1 MADQLTAVVVGG
13 GIAGLASAVG
23 LAQAGWRVTVLERAP
38 AFGEVG
44 AGLGVTGNGMT
55 ALAALGLDDAVRAVG
70 YQSATAG
77 YQDPRGRWLMRFP
90 DARDDPAAITTVWGL
105 HRQRLHAVLREAAEP
120 ADRVRLVT
128 DAEVTGVRPGVPGG
142 EPAAVTYGGKVHADR
157 VVHADLVV
165 AADGVRSA
173 VRARLFPTVRPRYGG
188 STSWRAVIPD
198 TGSDGRLIQVWGPG
212 TEFGALRVSDSELYW
227 YGYFRSP
234 EGAVFPDELAAA
246 RAKFA
251 TWAGWIRDIVDTTT
265 AGQLMR
271 HDVYHLPQGP
281 AAFVS
286 GRVVL
291 VGDAA
296 HAALPT
302 AGQGAAS
309 ALEDAVCVARLIAT
323 PVLEGDDLAARL
335 AAYDQARRPR
345 CQRIA
350 RTGIMVARFG
360 ADLGGGWRQAVRN
373 SVLRLAPPGPLLKAG
388 APIVR
393 WTVPGPSA
401 PASGT
406 RRSRP

>member
-1 MADQLTAVVVGG
+1 VVGG

-55 ALAALGLDDAVRAVG
+55 ALAALGLDQAVRAVG
-70 YQSATAG
+70 HRSAVAG
-77 YQDPRGRWLMRFP
+77 YQEPGGRWLMRFP
-90 DARDDPAAITTVWGL
+90 ATEVTTVWGL
-105 HRQRLHAVLREAAEP
+105 HRQRLHGVLRAAAET
-120 ADRVRLVT
+120 ADGDGDGVTLVT
-128 DAEVTGVRPGVPGG
+128 DAEVTAVEPGAPGG
-142 EPAAVTYGGKVHADR
+142 ERAAVTYGARTVP
-157 VVHADLVV
+157 ADLVV

-173 VRARLFPTVRPRYGG
+173 VRARLFPAVQPRYGG

-198 TGSDGRLIQVWGPG
+198 TSFDQGLIQAWGPG

-227 YGYFRSP
+227 YGYFRAP
-234 EGAVFPDELAAA
+234 ANQAFPDELADA

-251 TWAGWIRDIVDTTT
+251 GWAPWIRDRVNNTT
-265 AGQLMR
+265 ADQLMR

-281 AAFVS
+281 GSYVS

-302 AGQGAAS
+302 SGQGAAS
-309 ALEDAVCVARLIAT
+309 ALEDGVCVGRMIAA
-323 PVLEGDDLAARL
+323 PVKAGGDLAQQLTAFDR
-335 AAYDQARRPR
+335 ARRPR
-345 CQRIA
+345 CQRIV

-360 ADLGGGWRQAVRN
+360 ADLGGGWRQSVRN
-373 SVLRLAPPGPLLKAG
+373 AVLRTVPPGPLIKVG
-388 APIVR
+388 ARIVR
-393 WTVPGPSA
+393 WTPP
-401 PASGT
+401 
-406 RRSRP
+406 